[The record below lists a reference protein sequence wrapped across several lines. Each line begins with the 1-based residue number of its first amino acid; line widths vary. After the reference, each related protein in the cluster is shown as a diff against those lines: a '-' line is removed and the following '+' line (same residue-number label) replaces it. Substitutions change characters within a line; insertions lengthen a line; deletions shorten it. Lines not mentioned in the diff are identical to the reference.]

1 MIYDIFDLFTEKVF
15 PAVIRWA
22 EEIYWAIG
30 NALPIIIAM
39 ICVALT
45 TRFLIMPVI
54 SGKLSSGSDSARKR
68 DKE

>member
-1 MIYDIFDLFTEKVF
+1 MIYEIFAIFTETIF
-15 PAVIRWA
+15 PTVIGWA
-22 EEIYWAIG
+22 ESTFWEIG

-54 SGKLSSGSDSARKR
+54 SGRLSSGSDSARKR